1 MYGKEIVLFL
11 TNFINIEL
19 QVTRI
24 SRLEILVLISTTR
37 VQQKKNKI
45 QERIN
50 VFVSAVFYIA
60 MDEAE
65 IRLCKESIWYV
76 FLFNYRCISIPSSVN
91 PCSAWQNIIQPVLHL
106 CFYVQD
112 DDISALLLEKNKYG
126 RVIERYDVRK
136 FLLREY
142 PINFV

>member
-60 MDEAE
+60 KDEAE
-65 IRLCKESIWYV
+65 IRLCKESI
-76 FLFNYRCISIPSSVN
+76 
-91 PCSAWQNIIQPVLHL
+91 
-106 CFYVQD
+106 
-112 DDISALLLEKNKYG
+112 
-126 RVIERYDVRK
+126 
-136 FLLREY
+136 
-142 PINFV
+142 